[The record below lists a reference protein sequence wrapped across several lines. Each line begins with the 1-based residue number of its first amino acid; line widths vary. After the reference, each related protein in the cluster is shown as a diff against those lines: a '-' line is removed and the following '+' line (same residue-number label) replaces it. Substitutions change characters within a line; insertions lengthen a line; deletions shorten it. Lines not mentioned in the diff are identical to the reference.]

1 MSSILLAEGTPQ
13 PMFTHVDDIIWFLK
27 EKEVIDKEL
36 HADKLRFLLLQAD
49 EVIIRTSQ
57 NSDERKAA
65 QAFRAVV
72 NQQVNWYKKL
82 NQSGPCFSAI
92 TEAANAFAEATGEQ
106 KLVIELSERKK
117 QAKAA

>member
-1 MSSILLAEGTPQ
+1 MSSILLVEGSPQ
-13 PMFTHVDDIIWFLK
+13 PMFTHVGDIIWFLK

-57 NSDERKAA
+57 NSEEHKAA
-65 QAFRAVV
+65 KAFRIVI

-82 NQSGPCFSAI
+82 GQKGPCFLTI
-92 TEAANAFAEATGEQ
+92 TEAANAFAEAIGEQ
-106 KLVIELSERKK
+106 KLVMELSETKK
-117 QAKAA
+117 QVQAA